1 MELKKNVIYSGF
13 LTTSIYIFQF
23 ITYPYVARVLG
34 VTNIGICNYVQ
45 SIVNY
50 YNLFAVL
57 GISILGVRE
66 IAKSKDNKQKLNEIF
81 SKLFILNAC
90 FTFSVLLIYFI
101 SINCIL
107 QFSEHKQLL
116 YIGASQILFN
126 LFSVEWLFRGL
137 EDFKYI
143 TIRTMI
149 VRTLY
154 VFCVFIFVHNSGDYY
169 LYFVIY
175 SGMIFANAVIN
186 WNYGRKFVKLSLQ
199 SFSGIKQ
206 YIKPFIYLGSQL
218 VLISIYTTFNTVYLG
233 STCGELQVGYYTTAT
248 KIENIILALYSS
260 FTMVMMPR
268 ISAMMESNNLDAVK
282 RKMSQSF
289 DLLFAFVFPC
299 IFFAEFYAEE
309 IVYLVAG
316 HGFEGAIKPMKIVMP
331 LMLVVGIEQ
340 ILIVQ
345 ILTPMRKDRQ
355 VFMNSLFGAICSI
368 VLNIL
373 IVPSLKSTG
382 SAIVWMFCELVVLLS
397 AYIFVKRS
405 FPELHFIKKSIIH
418 AAFFAPLILCYFIIA
433 EFENNRWL
441 MFFVAFF
448 MTLLYSHMALKY
460 LIKNISYTTFTNS
473 FIKRIIKKQNE

>member
-1 MELKKNVIYSGF
+1 MGLKKNVLYSGF
-13 LTTSIYIFQF
+13 LTTSLYIFQF

-50 YNLFAVL
+50 FNLFAML

-66 IAKSKDNKQKLNEIF
+66 IAKSKDDPKTLNETF

-90 FTFSVLLIYFI
+90 FTFSVLLIYLI
-101 SINCIL
+101 LINCISQL
-107 QFSEHKQLL
+107 SEYKQLL

-126 LFSVEWLFRGL
+126 LFAVEWLFRGL

-143 TIRTMI
+143 TIRTMV
-149 VRTLY
+149 VRSLY
-154 VFCVFIFVHNSGDYY
+154 VVCVFLFVHNSSDYY
-169 LYFVIY
+169 LYFLIY
-175 SGMIFANAVIN
+175 SGMVVANAVIN

-199 SFSGIKQ
+199 SISGIKK

-218 VLISIYTTFNTVYLG
+218 VLISVYTTFNTVYLG
-233 STCGELQVGYYTTAT
+233 ATCGDVQVGYYTTAT

-316 HGFEGAIKPMKIVMP
+316 HGFEGAIMPMRIVMP
-331 LMLVVGIEQ
+331 LMLIVGIEQ

-345 ILTPMRKDRQ
+345 ILTPMRKDKQ
-355 VFMNSLFGAICSI
+355 VFINSLFGALFSV
-368 VLNIL
+368 VLNFL
-373 IVPSLKSTG
+373 IVPYLQSIG
-382 SAIVWMFCELVVLLS
+382 SAIVWMFCELVVLFS
-397 AYIFVKRS
+397 AYIFVKRC
-405 FPELHFIKKSIIH
+405 FTDFHFVKQTIIH
-418 AAFFAPLILCYFIIA
+418 AIYFAPLMLFYYLLSKTASSWVVFAVSFI
-433 EFENNRWL
+433 
-441 MFFVAFF
+441 V
-448 MTLLYSHMALKY
+448 TLLYSHIALNY

-473 FIKRIIKKQNE
+473 LFKRIIKR